1 MKPTSPVSNVA
12 SAPTHW
18 LNRASP
24 AVLATYAIAAS
35 FGVYFC
41 MYAFRRPF
49 DAVTFGNVR
58 FLNSSVDLKT
68 VCVIAQI
75 IGYLLSKYAGAFVC
89 AELPSSQRARLLIG
103 LILTSEAG
111 LLLFAL
117 LPDNWKPLGMLIN
130 GLPLGMVW
138 GVVVLYL
145 EGRRSS
151 EFLLAGLSCSYI
163 IAGAIARD
171 IGRDLVMTS
180 WQVPAVWMPVA
191 TGGLFLLP
199 LWLFVRM
206 LDRLPPPSPADIA
219 ERSPRHRMQLDQRR
233 DFLQRFHFG
242 LFFLLIAYFLLTAFR
257 DFRDHYSAELFASLG
272 LSHQRSIF
280 TQTEKWAVFG
290 TIPAMGALSLVA
302 SHRKALLANF
312 ILIMSGFTM
321 MGVVTWGYSTQ
332 LITGYAWM
340 TWIGVALYLA
350 YVPFGVSV
358 FERLMAGSRL
368 SGTSV
373 FAIQLADGVGYT
385 GSAIIQLY
393 RDLIHGHS
401 DRLAFMIPFAQIVS
415 IAGVV
420 LIALSGLCIFGQVAD
435 HAPQES
441 PDRELDSPPAPALA
455 ISTDIRTSVTTC

>member
-1 MKPTSPVSNVA
+1 MEPSHPVSN
-12 SAPTHW
+12 STPQRPTW
-18 LNRASP
+18 LDKASP

-49 DAVTFGNVR
+49 DAVTFNDVR
-58 FLNSSVDLKT
+58 FLNSSIDLKT
-68 VCVIAQI
+68 VCVIAQL
-75 IGYLLSKYAGAFVC
+75 IGYLISKYAGAWVC
-89 AELPSSQRARLLIG
+89 SEVRASQRAHLLLA
-103 LILTSEAG
+103 LILISEAG

-117 LPDNWKPLGMLIN
+117 LPSNWKPLGMLIN

-138 GVVVLYL
+138 GVVVRYL

-151 EFLLAGLSCSYI
+151 ELLLAGLSCSYI

-171 IGRDLVMTS
+171 IGRDLVMTT
-180 WQVPAVWMPVA
+180 WQVPAVWMPVV
-191 TGGLFLLP
+191 TGGLFFLP
-199 LWLFVRM
+199 LWLSVRM
-206 LDRLPPPSPADIA
+206 LDRLPPPGPDDIA
-219 ERSPRHRMQLDQRR
+219 ERAPRHRMQVGQRR
-233 DFLQRFHFG
+233 AFLQRFHVG

-290 TIPAMGALSLVA
+290 TIPAMGALSLIS
-302 SHRKALLANF
+302 SHRGALLATYL
-312 ILIMSGFTM
+312 LIAAGFATI
-321 MGVVTWGYSTQ
+321 GLATWGFCSQ
-332 LITGYAWM
+332 LVSGYAWM
-340 TWIGVALYLA
+340 AWIGVGLYLA

-393 RDLIHGHS
+393 RDLVHGQS

-415 IAGVV
+415 VAG
-420 LIALSGLCIFGQVAD
+420 IALMILSALFMLGRVSDRSAD
-435 HAPQES
+435 DSAPQ
-441 PDRELDSPPAPALA
+441 
-455 ISTDIRTSVTTC
+455 